1 MIFYLCFPFINML
14 AIKVLFCR
22 LLFHQAYYVAS
33 RFCLLCLLCMYCLVC
48 LRSCL
53 LFVYLFV
60 CLLFCL
66 FVSLFFNYL
75 RRHDFSARVL
85 ALFLTLHAFIQL
97 FMIYVVSIFYNLC
110 SVPVWVWKECESPLK
125 YESALHWLSVRLS
138 VAVSWSL
145 LTSFTVK
152 RPA

>member
-66 FVSLFFNYL
+66 FACFVILCYL
-75 RRHDFSARVL
+75 RRHMHWFKLDKMPNNYLSLMACL
-85 ALFLTLHAFIQL
+85 YSLFLFFISLCYAQL
-97 FMIYVVSIFYNLC
+97 IVCELVFVFDILRLFASI
-110 SVPVWVWKECESPLK
+110 
-125 YESALHWLSVRLS
+125 
-138 VAVSWSL
+138 
-145 LTSFTVK
+145 
-152 RPA
+152 